1 MRASILALAA
11 TRVATDCPMSVTV
24 DDTAYTY
31 DLDDQW
37 RSVRWDLFAAR
48 TMVAALPAIAGE
60 GCTERA
66 CTVDI
71 VAEAMVRRRA
81 ECDRVN
87 AEVPRVAHRVFADLR
102 NASQEA
108 AGAFATCIQLNPAWE
123 FRAWEDADRWR
134 ELGGVLLD
142 DGAECVAPFG
152 GGDAGGGAYAF
163 AGGTAAPPH
172 FSGDAPRR
180 ETYAAVDARRGPLT
194 KLKQFFGSADPAR
207 CAHLVRLAGAPSTD
221 PRLPDDAAPTVCLD
235 DLEPPCVVYSFGVAD
250 SWTFDDFAAARGCEV
265 FSFDPAMA
273 RQGSFRRGA
282 SIRFEPVGVGNE
294 TLEFY
299 DGSDSTSLFGGAATG
314 YPVETL
320 ADIMA
325 RHAHPFVDVVR
336 MDIEGAEWPV
346 LAEMLRGSV
355 HRIGQLLLE
364 AHFWDEIRDNASVS
378 RSLVGT
384 RSSAH
389 CAAKWGVPTSHCVG
403 YEEAA
408 TALVDVVS
416 VHVPTALKMAWALEA
431 CVNGS
436 ARVVLVDKPFPSL
449 AAVAELRRACARRGA
464 HVADGAAFPYS
475 AALSEELGGRPRRAS
490 YAFHLDLW
498 PERDATRR
506 RPPADAVDYRGAP
519 GRLDPAREP
528 SGIFGDLAYYAFLG
542 LGAALGEDMPD
553 TVECRAHRFDA
564 ETGAAVDVSG
574 RLGANATFSVSYAA
588 ATPRDELEVLFE
600 AGGVVAS
607 GVVGGGDRL
616 NVLRHRFADG
626 TTSDAVFE
634 RTQPR
639 HGAAAKLVEALSKLS
654 IGDRSSAAAR
664 GAARRAERAQALVD
678 GARSAATYDG
688 GADRRGPSAAVPR
701 AAEYLHAGV
710 AALDAPHLSPGLL
723 AELRLGLGAA
733 LWDEKSVHYVFVPL
747 DDVDEVNGPL
757 EAWPAT
763 SDRRGD
769 ALAELAGMPVAA
781 AWRRGG
787 GPLQAWPVDDEAEA
801 YFRSVPSATLVTK
814 AGLAYLARPIVW
826 HRGSANSKFA
836 ARFVATVILR
846 EIPPGGLIN

>member
-87 AEVPRVAHRVFADLR
+87 AAVPGVAHRVFADLR

-142 DGAECVAPFG
+142 ARV
-152 GGDAGGGAYAF
+152 
-163 AGGTAAPPH
+163 
-172 FSGDAPRR
+172 RR
-180 ETYAAVDARRGPLT
+180 AVREETRAAVDARRGPLT

-346 LAEMLRGSV
+346 LAEMLHGSV
-355 HRIGQLLLE
+355 RRIGQLLLE

-378 RSLVGT
+378 SLK
-384 RSSAH
+384 AI
-389 CAAKWGVPTSHCVG
+389 
-403 YEEAA
+403 EA
-408 TALVDVVS
+408 L
-416 VHVPTALKMAWALEA
+416 PLLEA
-431 CVNGS
+431 
-436 ARVVLVDKPFPSL
+436 LP
-449 AAVAELRRACARRGA
+449 
-464 HVADGAAFPYS
+464 
-475 AALSEELGGRPRRAS
+475 
-490 YAFHLDLW
+490 LDL
-498 PERDATRR
+498 
-506 RPPADAVDYRGAP
+506 
-519 GRLDPAREP
+519 
-528 SGIFGDLAYYAFLG
+528 F
-542 LGAALGEDMPD
+542 
-553 TVECRAHRFDA
+553 AHA
-564 ETGAAVDVSG
+564 
-574 RLGANATFSVSYAA
+574 
-588 ATPRDELEVLFE
+588 
-600 AGGVVAS
+600 
-607 GVVGGGDRL
+607 
-616 NVLRHRFADG
+616 
-626 TTSDAVFE
+626 
-634 RTQPR
+634 
-639 HGAAAKLVEALSKLS
+639 
-654 IGDRSSAAAR
+654 
-664 GAARRAERAQALVD
+664 
-678 GARSAATYDG
+678 
-688 GADRRGPSAAVPR
+688 
-701 AAEYLHAGV
+701 
-710 AALDAPHLSPGLL
+710 
-723 AELRLGLGAA
+723 
-733 LWDEKSVHYVFVPL
+733 WDEKSVHYVFVPL

-757 EAWPAT
+757 EAW
-763 SDRRGD
+763 RR
-769 ALAELAGMPVAA
+769 P
-781 AWRRGG
+781 R
-787 GPLQAWPVDDEAEA
+787 
-801 YFRSVPSATLVTK
+801 
-814 AGLAYLARPIVW
+814 
-826 HRGSANSKFA
+826 
-836 ARFVATVILR
+836 
-846 EIPPGGLIN
+846 